1 MATPLPVTVSDDLTI
16 RIGTASAALTPT
28 QGFAVAE
35 QLLRKSTRR
44 AIVDEAEDICGP
56 EGSADCFRGVP

>member
-1 MATPLPVTVSDDLTI
+1 MATPLPVTIGDDLTI
-16 RIGTASAALTPT
+16 RIGTVSAALTPT

-44 AIVDEAEDICGP
+44 AIVAEAEDICP
-56 EGSADCFRGVP
+56 DFSASDASR